1 MKKKVAIF
9 LSIITIVIC
18 GWLIINRL
26 NLLDIPSNKNDTYA
40 SFEKQKINNRTDIN
54 ECEKDILKNAID
66 FERENKRQISVIS
79 YQTQITAFVIIL
91 IQIVLLI
98 IILMIP
104 KKVKGRIN
112 PE

>member
-1 MKKKVAIF
+1 M
-9 LSIITIVIC
+9 
-18 GWLIINRL
+18 